1 MGFKNLAMVGANHF
15 NNQFKEDDI
24 TSVSHMNKLTTYLSF
39 VNEDQNAVFM
49 EEVTLEEVKKVVH
62 SLQKDKILRLD
73 SYFVEFFKGFMDI
86 FEQYL
91 HEVIEQSRLNARILT
106 AFKSTFIALIPKVDN
121 VSGRNTSLYHFVIV
135 YIR

>member
-1 MGFKNLAMVGANHF
+1 MGFKNLAMVGVNHF
-15 NNQFKEDDI
+15 NNHFKEDDI
-24 TSVSHMNKLTTYLSF
+24 TSIAHMNKLTTYLYF

-62 SLQKDKILRLD
+62 SLQKDKISRLD
-73 SYFVEFFKGFMDI
+73 SCFVEFFKGFMDI

-91 HEVIEQSRLNARILT
+91 HEVIEQSRLNGRILAT
-106 AFKSTFIALIPKVDN
+106 FKSTFIALIPMVDN